1 MTLDQAKTG
10 HELQIIAVPDD
21 IRSQLVRL
29 GISEGSRVVCL
40 EKIPFGPIILR
51 SRRQEIAIGRELAK
65 KIEVRQ

>member
-1 MTLDQAKTG
+1 AKTG
-10 HELQIIAVPDD
+10 YELQIIAVPDD

-65 KIEVRQ
+65 QIEVRQ